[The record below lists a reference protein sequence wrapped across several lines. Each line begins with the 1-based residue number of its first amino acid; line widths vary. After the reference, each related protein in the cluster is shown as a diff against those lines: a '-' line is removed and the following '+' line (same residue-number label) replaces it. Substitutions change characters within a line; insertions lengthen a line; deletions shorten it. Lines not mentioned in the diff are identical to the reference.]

1 LSLVIRIQKLFFS
14 ISILLCLSGH
24 GQTNQTQKTDSLVK
38 KLRKEFQAINSDTTL
53 KTVSLEDDEFM
64 EEATDGGGE
73 LSGFLKN
80 KSLVK
85 IVEHVGISHG
95 NRTREFYFKD
105 NKLFFVFSKFES
117 FMQTNNGLDLSK
129 LKTSFEGRYY
139 FNNEKL
145 VTRKTKGENSLGA
158 EPLNGKELVDLAKK
172 NSNLLS
178 KKKP

>member
-1 LSLVIRIQKLFFS
+1 MVIRIQKIFFS
-14 ISILLCLSGH
+14 ISILFCLSGY
-24 GQTNQTQKTDSLVK
+24 GQTNQTQKTDSLIK

-53 KTVSLEDDEFM
+53 KTILLEGDEFM
-64 EEATDGGGE
+64 EQATDGGGE
-73 LSGFLKN
+73 LSGYFKN

-85 IVEHVGISHG
+85 IVEQVGISHG

-129 LKTSFEGRYY
+129 VKTSFEGRYY
-139 FNNEKL
+139 FSNEKL
-145 VTRKTKGENSLGA
+145 VMKKTTGENSLGA
-158 EPLNGKELVDLAKK
+158 EPLNGKELVDLAKE
-172 NSNLLS
+172 NSKLLS